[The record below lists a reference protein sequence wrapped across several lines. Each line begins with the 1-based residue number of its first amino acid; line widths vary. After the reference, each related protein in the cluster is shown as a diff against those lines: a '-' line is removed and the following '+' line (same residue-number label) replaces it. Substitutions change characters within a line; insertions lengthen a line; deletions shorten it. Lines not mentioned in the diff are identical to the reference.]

1 MFEALGARASNFTV
15 AQARRPPSAAVLATV
30 SSSNQVG
37 RKDLTP
43 MAVLELRHLIS
54 SRRRLFFLARA
65 RCLSAGLR
73 YLRLTS
79 LPRHDHGLVPGGSRS
94 AASCL
99 CTVLRRALYH
109 YATRSPFL
117 TAEAVVHWRNHPGW
131 NKHIDVANIPRH
143 IDRMFV

>member
-54 SRRRLFFLARA
+54 SRRRLFFFGP
-65 RCLSAGLR
+65 SP
-73 YLRLTS
+73 
-79 LPRHDHGLVPGGSRS
+79 LPFGGS
-94 AASCL
+94 
-99 CTVLRRALYH
+99 TVLETY
-109 YATRSPFL
+109 
-117 TAEAVVHWRNHPGW
+117 
-131 NKHIDVANIPRH
+131 
-143 IDRMFV
+143 